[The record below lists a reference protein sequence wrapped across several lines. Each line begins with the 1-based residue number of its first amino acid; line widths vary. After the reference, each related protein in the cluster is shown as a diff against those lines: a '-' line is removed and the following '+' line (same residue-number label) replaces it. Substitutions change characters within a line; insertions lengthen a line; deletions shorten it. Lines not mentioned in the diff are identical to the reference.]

1 MKKMGN
7 SRIMDIV
14 DLNIV
19 NSRYKDKILKYAR
32 NRILF
37 WITVNLNYFI
47 AIFRIT
53 NFSKIKI
60 RVLYNL

>member
-1 MKKMGN
+1 MGN

-37 WITVNLNYFI
+37 WITVNSNYFI

>member
-1 MKKMGN
+1 MGN

-32 NRILF
+32 NKILF

-47 AIFRIT
+47 TIFRIT

-60 RVLYNL
+60 QVLYNL